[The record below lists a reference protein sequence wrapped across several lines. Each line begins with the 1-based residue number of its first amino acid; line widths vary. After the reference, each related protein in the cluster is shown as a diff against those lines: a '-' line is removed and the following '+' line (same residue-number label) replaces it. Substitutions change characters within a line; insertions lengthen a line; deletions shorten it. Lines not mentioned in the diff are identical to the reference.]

1 MVMVAVPVPGPPQ
14 VPGAVGHTSSAPE
27 SWMMKVAVLGPA
39 RAPLAVM
46 TVATP
51 ERAMV
56 MTAMA
61 ISRLPIERSFPLG
74 RTSASGCCQVN
85 HRPSGLVP
93 VLLGA
98 FGSCTARA
106 DGDAHGLGGTSRGRR
121 PLGFWSAHLGYLAT
135 ARAGRRRRPR
145 RCGLPRPTRPSKA
158 GRQAEVMPRPS
169 GVLPWASQPPPVDLL
184 RYLRGHPVGSY
195 DGLRHLGGVAV
206 HSVEV

>member
-14 VPGAVGHTSSAPE
+14 VPGAVGQTSAAPD
-27 SWMMKVAVLGPA
+27 SWMVKVAVLGSA

-106 DGDAHGLGGTSRGRR
+106 DGDAHCLGGNLEGSSPPRVLVSSPWLPGHGSGWSTAAAAPLR
-121 PLGFWSAHLGYLAT
+121 PAT
-135 ARAGRRRRPR
+135 P
-145 RCGLPRPTRPSKA
+145 LPVT
-158 GRQAEVMPRPS
+158 
-169 GVLPWASQPPPVDLL
+169 
-184 RYLRGHPVGSY
+184 
-195 DGLRHLGGVAV
+195 
-206 HSVEV
+206 